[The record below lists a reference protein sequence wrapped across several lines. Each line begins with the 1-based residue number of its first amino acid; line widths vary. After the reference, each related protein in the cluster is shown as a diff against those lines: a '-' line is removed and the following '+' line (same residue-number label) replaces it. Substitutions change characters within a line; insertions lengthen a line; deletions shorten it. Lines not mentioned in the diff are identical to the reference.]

1 MSHSCTDPSG
11 LCTVLSGQTAFCA
24 NLGVEE
30 IPDKLTMNVP
40 FGMKNK
46 ANVNIV
52 NTMTKLCVI
61 FLICKLNWAKVSAK

>member
-46 ANVNIV
+46 ANVNIAYCEYYD
-52 NTMTKLCVI
+52 KILL
-61 FLICKLNWAKVSAK
+61 FFSFVS